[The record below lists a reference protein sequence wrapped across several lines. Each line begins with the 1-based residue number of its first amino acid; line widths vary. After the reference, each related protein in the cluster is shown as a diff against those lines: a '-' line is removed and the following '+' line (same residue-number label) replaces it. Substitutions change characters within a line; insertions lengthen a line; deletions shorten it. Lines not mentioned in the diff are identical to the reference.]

1 MTYETLPDEEL
12 AKRAQSNDSAAVN
25 ELLHRHKSLVNKAVR
40 RFFLP
45 SGDTDDL
52 VQEGM
57 VALFNAIMN
66 YDEKAGA
73 SFTTFAYICV
83 RKRIIGL
90 IRKSS
95 SGKIARL
102 TTACLLTTSK
112 SRRAIPK
119 PFISK
124 RSGKPF

>member
-66 YDEKAGA
+66 TTKKPARVSQRSPTSA
-73 SFTTFAYICV
+73 SA
-83 RKRIIGL
+83 KE
-90 IRKSS
+90 S
-95 SGKIARL
+95 SG
-102 TTACLLTTSK
+102 
-112 SRRAIPK
+112 
-119 PFISK
+119 
-124 RSGKPF
+124 

>member
-90 IRKSS
+90 I
-95 SGKIARL
+95 ARL
-102 TTACLLTTSK
+102 MTACRLTTSK